1 MQQTL
6 MMIKPDA
13 VERNL
18 AGTILAEAESAGLM
32 VVQLRM
38 VQLDPEVARE
48 FFKVHADKPFIDDLV
63 AFMSRSPVVVGVLE
77 GEDAVERW
85 RATMGATDPA
95 KAESGTI
102 RALHG
107 RNIQENSVH
116 GSDSAENA
124 DIERGFFGLG
134 LKLR

>member
-1 MQQTL
+1 MQKTL

-18 AGTILAEAESAGLM
+18 TGTILAQAESAGLR

-38 VQLDPEVARE
+38 VQLDPEQARE
-48 FFKVHADKPFIDDLV
+48 FYEVHADKPFIDDLV
-63 AFMSRSPVVVGVLE
+63 AFMSRSPVAVAVLE
-77 GEDAVERW
+77 AEDAVERW
-85 RATMGATDPA
+85 RATMGATDPG
-95 KAESGTI
+95 KAAPGTI

-116 GSDSAENA
+116 GSDSVENA
-124 DIERGFFGLG
+124 GIETGFFGLG
-134 LKLR
+134 LRLR